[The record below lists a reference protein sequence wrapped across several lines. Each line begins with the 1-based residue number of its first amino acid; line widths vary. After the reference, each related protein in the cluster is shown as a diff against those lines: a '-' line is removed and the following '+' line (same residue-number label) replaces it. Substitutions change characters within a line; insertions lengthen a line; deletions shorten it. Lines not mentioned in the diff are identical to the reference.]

1 MFTMVGQSGFQLGKV
16 LVVLGII
23 IVGLGLILMAGFK
36 FPSLGLG
43 RLPGD
48 ISIKGKH
55 SSFYFPIVTC
65 LIISLVLTAII
76 WLIGFFM
83 RR

>member
-1 MFTMVGQSGFQLGKV
+1 MAIPSGFQVGKL

-23 IVGLGLILMAGFK
+23 IVGLGLISMAGFK
-36 FPSLGLG
+36 FPPLGLG

-65 LIISLVLTAII
+65 LIISLVLTAIM
-76 WLIGFFM
+76 WLVSLLM